1 MEEES
6 HNDDTSNHNGGF
18 LNLNRVA
25 GYRPQRSWRSWLI
38 GHPLPSGDAPNQA
51 IGKAVGLAVFAGDA
65 LSSVAYAPPEM
76 LLVLAAAGT
85 AAFGYAFPI
94 ALAVTVLLAIVTVSY
109 QQTIYAYPSGGGA
122 YIVAR
127 DNLGEIPAQIA
138 GVALQI
144 DYLLLA
150 AVATSSAADQ
160 IVSAYPSLLSYRMWI
175 AISLIALIVV
185 ANLRGVKESGLLFAI
200 PTYIFM
206 ITTFLVILVGFI
218 RYFMGTLGVVP
229 NPPPLEMI
237 HTAQPLTFFL
247 LLKAFTSG
255 TTALTG
261 VESIS
266 NGVTAFK
273 EPRTHNAAITMIWMS
288 SILGVLFLGIMYLLS
303 VIHAIPSETET
314 VISQLARTVF
324 GSRGIFYLSV
334 VAGTTIIL
342 VLAANTAFAAF
353 PRLAAIQ
360 AADGFLPRQLT
371 YRGSRLVYSRGIILL
386 GIIASLLVFGFRASV
401 TALIPIW
408 AIGVFLS
415 FTLSQLG
422 MARRWWKIGHLPQG
436 KEVHERGSTLRYQSG
451 WQMKLIVNGLGAL
464 CTAVVTGVFAVA
476 NFREIA
482 WMILLLL
489 PLMVAGLFAIHRH
502 YVTLA
507 HDLSLEHY
515 GEPPPAKRHRVLI
528 PVSTIHRGTLEALEY
543 ALSLSDD
550 VTAIYI
556 SIDQEQKAALQ
567 HKWDEWGKGV
577 RLLVI
582 DSPYRRFLEPFLEY
596 INELSN
602 ILQPNERLTIIV
614 PQFVPKH
621 WWHNLL
627 HTQTAFWLR
636 FVLLNKK
643 GVVITEVPYQVH

>member
-1 MEEES
+1 
-6 HNDDTSNHNGGF
+6 
-18 LNLNRVA
+18 VA
-25 GYRPQRSWRSWLI
+25 
-38 GHPLPSGDAPNQA
+38 
-51 IGKAVGLAVFAGDA
+51 
-65 LSSVAYAPPEM
+65 
-76 LLVLAAAGT
+76 
-85 AAFGYAFPI
+85 
-94 ALAVTVLLAIVTVSY
+94 
-109 QQTIYAYPSGGGA
+109 
-122 YIVAR
+122 
-127 DNLGEIPAQIA
+127 
-138 GVALQI
+138 
-144 DYLLLA
+144 
-150 AVATSSAADQ
+150 
-160 IVSAYPSLLSYRMWI
+160 I
-175 AISLIALIVV
+175 AISLIAVIVL

-206 ITTFLVILVGFI
+206 VTTFLVIIVGFI
-218 RYFMGTLGVVP
+218 RYFMGTLGVVLD
-229 NPPPLEMI
+229 PPPMEMI
-237 HTAQPLTFFL
+237 HPAQPLTFFL

-288 SILGVLFLGIMYLLS
+288 SILGVLFLGIMYLLG
-303 VIHAIPSETET
+303 VIQAIPSETET

-324 GSRGIFYLSV
+324 GGRGIFYLSV

-342 VLAANTAFAAF
+342 ILAANTAFAAF

-386 GIIASLLVFGFRASV
+386 GIIASLLVFGFRARV

-422 MARRWWKIGHLPQG
+422 MARRWWKIGHIPKG
-436 KEVHERGSTLRYQSG
+436 EEVRERGSTLRYQSG
-451 WQMKLIVNGLGAL
+451 WQWKLIVNGLGAL
-464 CTAVVTGVFAVA
+464 CTTVVTGVFALA

-482 WMILLLL
+482 WIILILI

-502 YVTLA
+502 YVSLA

-515 GEPPPAKRHRVLI
+515 GEPPPARRHRVVI
-528 PVSTIHRGTLEALEY
+528 PVSTIHRGTLEALDY
-543 ALSLSDD
+543 ALSLSHD
-550 VTAIYI
+550 VTAVYI
-556 SIDQEQKAALQ
+556 SIDQEQKATLQ
-567 HKWDEWGKGV
+567 GKWDEWGKGV

-602 ILQPNERLTIIV
+602 ILQPNERLTIVV

>member
-1 MEEES
+1 MEKPPEKPKS
-6 HNDDTSNHNGGF
+6 NGGF

-25 GYRPQRSWRSWLI
+25 SQNLKPSWRWWLI
-38 GHPLPSGDAPNQA
+38 GHPLPSADAPHQTM
-51 IGKAVGLAVFAGDA
+51 GKAIGLAVFAGDA

-76 LLVLAAAGT
+76 LLVLAAAG
-85 AAFGYAFPI
+85 ASAFSYAFPI

-109 QQTIYAYPSGGGA
+109 QQTVYAYPGGGGA
-122 YIVAR
+122 YVVAR

-150 AVATSSAADQ
+150 AVAASSAAAQ
-160 IVSAYPSLLSYRMWI
+160 IVSAYPFLLPYRVAI
-175 AISLIALIVV
+175 AIGLIVAIIL
-185 ANLRGVKESGLLFAI
+185 ANLRGVKESGIVFAI

-206 ITTFLVILVGFI
+206 ATTFLVIIVGFI
-218 RYFMGTLGVVP
+218 RYFTGTLGVVLD
-229 NPPPLEMI
+229 PPLLEMI
-237 HTAQPLTFFL
+237 HPAQPLTFFL
-247 LLKAFTSG
+247 ILKAFTSG

-273 EPRTHNAAITMIWMS
+273 EPRTLNAGITMIWMS
-288 SILGVLFLGIMYLLS
+288 SILAVLFLGITYLLG
-303 VIHAIPSETET
+303 VIGAVPSETET

-324 GSRGIFYLSV
+324 GSRGILYLSV

-342 VLAANTAFAAF
+342 ILAANTAFAAF
-353 PRLAAIQ
+353 PRLAAIE

-371 YRGSRLVYSRGIILL
+371 FRGSRLVYSRGIIAL
-386 GIIASLLVFGFRASV
+386 GVIASFLVFVFRASV

-422 MARRWWKIGHLPQG
+422 MARRWWKIGHLPKG
-436 KEVHERGSTLRYQSG
+436 KEVRERGSTLHYQPG
-451 WQMKLIVNGLGAL
+451 WQTKLIINGFGAL
-464 CTAVVTGVFAVA
+464 CTAVVTAVFAA
-476 NFREIA
+476 GNFRETA
-482 WMILLLL
+482 WIIVILI
-489 PLMVAGLFAIHRH
+489 PLMVTTLFAIHRH
-502 YVTLA
+502 YVSLA
-507 HDLSLEHY
+507 QDLSLEHY
-515 GEPPPAKRHRVLI
+515 GPRPPSKRHRVI
-528 PVSTIHRGTLEALEY
+528 MPVSAIHQGTLEALDY

-550 VTAIYI
+550 VTVVHV
-556 SIDQEQKAALQ
+556 SIDPEEAEKLRE
-567 HKWDEWGKGV
+567 KWSWWGKGV
-577 RLLVI
+577 RLVMI
-582 DSPYRRFLEPFLEY
+582 ESPYRTFLEPLLGY
-596 INELSN
+596 VNELCA
-602 ILQPNERLTIIV
+602 ILQPNERLTIVV

-636 FVLLNKK
+636 FILLNKR